1 MARVCSSR
9 YWSIQLFP
17 RWWYSSVQN
26 CADLLEDSHSWAVWS
41 EDGNISGSPSGWS
54 TRSLGDV
61 VLLSAGLMA
70 KVPALGLCAEE
81 TQRLAAGK
89 FVFKRLDRS
98 GAVDEVLHLEAVQ
111 SLQVGTAVARPS
123 TGSPFAAGG
132 VVVVEG
138 QGDASASPWS
148 STEAHLESSAT

>member
-1 MARVCSSR
+1 M
-9 YWSIQLFP
+9 
-17 RWWYSSVQN
+17 
-26 CADLLEDSHSWAVWS
+26 
-41 EDGNISGSPSGWS
+41 
-54 TRSLGDV
+54 GDV

-70 KVPALGLCAEE
+70 KAEE

-89 FVFKRLDRS
+89 FVFKRLDPFRRRRRGVAPGS
-98 GAVDEVLHLEAVQ
+98 CAESPGEHG
-111 SLQVGTAVARPS
+111 SARPS

-138 QGDASASPWS
+138 QGDACASPWS